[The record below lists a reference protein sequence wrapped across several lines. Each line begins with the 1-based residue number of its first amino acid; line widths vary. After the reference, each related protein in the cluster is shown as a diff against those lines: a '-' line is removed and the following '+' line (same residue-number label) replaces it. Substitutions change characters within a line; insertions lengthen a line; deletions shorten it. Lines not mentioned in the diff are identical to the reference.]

1 MTNPFDILFEPV
13 QIGPVTAPN
22 RFYQVPHCNGFGH
35 RMPQGMAAMRSMK
48 AEGGWGVVCTEET
61 EIHHSSDLSPY
72 FEGRIWD
79 DDDIPAWQLMTEAVH
94 RHGALAGIELSYN
107 GIDAAN
113 LYSRV
118 PPLAPRSMGVVGASG
133 YEPVQTR
140 RMDREDIRD
149 VRRWHRE
156 AALRAKRAGF
166 DIIYCYA
173 GHGMTA
179 AMQFIQKRHN
189 DRTDEYGGSLE
200 NRVRFFR
207 ELIEETKEAVGDTC
221 AVAVRFAVDELL
233 GEDGITHQGEGHDV
247 VAMLAELPDLWDVN
261 VSGWAND
268 SLPSR
273 FGQEGHQEKYISFV
287 KKLTTKPVVGVGRY
301 TSPDSMVSAIK
312 RGVMDLIG
320 AARPSIADPFLPT
333 KIRDGRIEDIR
344 ECIGCNIC
352 VTGDTRYV
360 PIRCTQNPTMGE
372 EWRRGWHPEIISA
385 KKSDKEVMVVGAGPA
400 GLECARAL
408 GQRGYE
414 VSLLEARKELGGR
427 VLRES
432 AMPGLNEWRRVIDWR
447 LTQIEKMKNVAIYP
461 SSPMTAQD
469 ILESGARN
477 VILATGATWR
487 RDGVGRTLWK
497 PIPGHELENVFS
509 PDDLMDGGLGICTL
523 GIGKLVSG
531 NYIIYDD
538 DHYYMGGVMAE
549 LLAAN
554 GCNVSLITP
563 APMVS
568 YWSQFT
574 LEQER
579 IQAKLM
585 RLGVKLYV
593 QNVVSGI
600 GKDYVKLSNT
610 VSGEEVELPRDGV
623 VLVSDR
629 TPNDE
634 VYQALRA
641 SSAGLDMDEKSTRPT
656 RPSAQRDLRI
666 IGDAEAP
673 NIIAQA
679 VFAGHLAAREFDEE
693 KAEGTPFRVE
703 RVI

>member
-1 MTNPFDILFEPV
+1 MSNPYDILFETV
-13 QIGPVTAPN
+13 RIGPVTAPN

-35 RMPQGMAAMRSMK
+35 RMPRGMAAMRGMK
-48 AEGGWGVVCTEET
+48 AEGGWGVICTEET
-61 EIHHSSDLSPY
+61 EIHHSSDLSPF

-79 DDDIPAWQLMTEAVH
+79 DGDIPTWQLMTDAVH
-94 RHGALAGIELSYN
+94 KHGALAGIELSYN
-107 GIDAAN
+107 GIDAVN

-118 PPLAPRSMGVVGASG
+118 PPLAPRSMGTLGGSG

-140 RMDREDIRD
+140 RMDRDDIRN

-179 AMQFIQKRHN
+179 AMQFIVKRFN

-207 ELIEETKEAVGDTC
+207 ELIEDAKDAVGDTC

-233 GEDGITHQGEGHDV
+233 GEEGITHQGEGHDV

-261 VSGWAND
+261 VSDWSND
-268 SLPSR
+268 SATSR
-273 FGQEGHQEKYISFV
+273 FAREGHQEKYISFV
-287 KKLTTKPVVGVGRY
+287 KRLTTKPVVGVGRY
-301 TSPDSMVSAIK
+301 TSPDSMVSAIQ

-333 KIRDGRIEDIR
+333 KVKEGRIEDIR

-372 EWRRGWHPEIISA
+372 EWRRGWHPEIISQ
-385 KKSDKEVMVVGAGPA
+385 KKSEKEVMIIGAGPA

-414 VSLLEARKELGGR
+414 VSLLDARKEVGGR

-432 AMPGLNEWRRVIDWR
+432 ALPGLNEWRRVLDWR
-447 LTQIEKMKNVAIYP
+447 LTQIGKMKNISVYP

-469 ILESGARN
+469 ILESGSQN

-487 RDGVGRTLWK
+487 RDGVGRTLWN
-497 PIPGHELENVFS
+497 PIVGSGSENVFS
-509 PDDLMDGGLGICTL
+509 PDDLMENMSLTGD
-523 GIGKLVSG
+523 VV
-531 NYIIYDD
+531 IYDD
-538 DHYYMGGVMAE
+538 DHYYMGGVLAE
-549 LLAAN
+549 LLATN
-554 GCNVSLITP
+554 GCNVSLVTP

-579 IQAKLM
+579 IQAGLM
-585 RLGVKLYV
+585 RLGVKLYT
-593 QNVVSGI
+593 QNILSEI
-600 GKDYVKLSNT
+600 QKDSVRLSN
-610 VSGEEVELPRDGV
+610 VISGDEIELPRDGV

-629 TPNDE
+629 KPNDE
-634 VYQALRA
+634 LYQALRA

-656 RPSAQRDLRI
+656 RPSAQRGLRI

-693 KAEGTPFRVE
+693 KVEGTPFKVE
-703 RVI
+703 RISM

>member
-1 MTNPFDILFEPV
+1 MSNPYDILFETV
-13 QIGPVTAPN
+13 RIGPVTAPN

-35 RMPQGMAAMRSMK
+35 RMPRGMAAMRGMK
-48 AEGGWGVVCTEET
+48 AEGGWGVICTEET
-61 EIHHSSDLSPY
+61 EIHHSSDLSPF

-79 DDDIPAWQLMTEAVH
+79 DSDIPTWQLMTEAVH
-94 RHGALAGIELSYN
+94 KHGALAGIELSYN
-107 GIDAAN
+107 GIDAVN

-118 PPLAPRSMGVVGASG
+118 PPLAPRSMGTLGGSG

-140 RMDREDIRD
+140 RMDRDDIRN

-179 AMQFIQKRHN
+179 AMQFIVKRFN

-207 ELIEETKEAVGDTC
+207 ELIEDAKDAVGDTC

-233 GEDGITHQGEGHDV
+233 GEEGITHQGEGHDV

-261 VSGWAND
+261 VSDWSND
-268 SLPSR
+268 SATSR
-273 FGQEGHQEKYISFV
+273 FAREGHQEKYISFV
-287 KKLTTKPVVGVGRY
+287 KRLTTKPVVGVGRY
-301 TSPDSMVSAIK
+301 TSPDSMVSAIQ

-333 KIRDGRIEDIR
+333 KVKEGRIEDIR

-372 EWRRGWHPEIISA
+372 EWRRGWHPEIISQ
-385 KKSDKEVMVVGAGPA
+385 KKSEKEVMIIGAGPA

-414 VSLLEARKELGGR
+414 VSLLDARKEVGGR

-432 AMPGLNEWRRVIDWR
+432 ALPGLNEWRRVLDWR
-447 LTQIEKMKNVAIYP
+447 LTQIGKMKNISVYP
-461 SSPMTAQD
+461 SSPMPAQD
-469 ILESGARN
+469 ILESGSQN

-487 RDGVGRTLWK
+487 RDGVGRTLWN
-497 PIPGHELENVFS
+497 PIVGSGSENVFS
-509 PDDLMDGGLGICTL
+509 PDDLMENMSLTGD
-523 GIGKLVSG
+523 VV
-531 NYIIYDD
+531 IYDD
-538 DHYYMGGVMAE
+538 DHYYMGGVLAE
-549 LLAAN
+549 LLATN
-554 GCNVSLITP
+554 GCNVSLVTP

-579 IQAKLM
+579 IQAGLM
-585 RLGVKLYV
+585 RLGVKLYT
-593 QNVVSGI
+593 QNILSEI
-600 GKDYVKLSNT
+600 QKDSVRLSN
-610 VSGEEVELPRDGV
+610 VISGDEIELPRGGV

-629 TPNDE
+629 KPNDE
-634 VYQALRA
+634 LYQALCA

-693 KAEGTPFRVE
+693 KVDGTPFKVE
-703 RVI
+703 RISM